1 MTSVVAGSEIEHF
14 CEFTEE
20 YLTQS
25 VDEWDGLPLTLEDW
39 QRLMMGRALEYD
51 EHGWPIW
58 TSVVFV
64 IPRKNGKT
72 ILLAAYAIY
81 RLLTSDGSPEILL
94 AASSDKQAGRLFEAA
109 ATFVRRNPKLR
120 ALCRVRDHVGE
131 IRREDGLG
139 VIIRLSSD
147 PARLHGYNPSLVVCD
162 ELAQWT
168 TPTLRR
174 AYAALTTG
182 GGARKAP
189 QVFTITTAGE
199 AHDRQDSILGRIL
212 DTAVAKGDVEH
223 TPGLTVAQLP
233 ESRMLVY
240 NYEAPTMDPRDVAS
254 MKLAN
259 PASWITEDFLRK
271 QAENPELTAAQVLQL
286 HGCVW
291 AEGAS
296 SWFSAEVWDA
306 CKDAEAEIPLGS
318 SVCVGVDVG
327 LVHDSTAVCVSW
339 MRDDGKIVVEA
350 KVWTAMRDTVGE
362 FVHGGVVDLDA
373 VEEYIRDLAERFQ
386 VLEVAYDPRFFERS
400 AQMLSDQG
408 LIVMPV
414 FQSSAPM
421 ADAYQSWFAA
431 VMEQRVAH
439 AGDPVLSTHVLS
451 TSASKT
457 DRGWKV
463 SKIKQSARID
473 ACVAAA
479 MSVYRCEANSSVGGG
494 LVFA

>member
-1 MTSVVAGSEIEHF
+1 MSVAGSEIEHF

-25 VDEWDGLPLTLEDW
+25 VDEWDGLPLKLEEW

-51 EHGWPIW
+51 EHGWPVW

-109 ATFVRRNPKLR
+109 ATFVRRNAKLR

-162 ELAQWT
+162 ELGQWV
-168 TPTLRR
+168 TPTLKR

-189 QVFTITTAGE
+189 QVFTITTPGE

-212 DTAVAKGDVEH
+212 DAAEAAEDKEVI
-223 TPGLTVAQLP
+223 PGRLIAAMP
-233 ESRMLVY
+233 DSRMLVY
-240 NYEAPTMDPRDVAS
+240 NYEAPTRNPRDTAL

-259 PASWITEDFLRK
+259 PAS
-271 QAENPELTAAQVLQL
+271 
-286 HGCVW
+286 
-291 AEGAS
+291 
-296 SWFSAEVWDA
+296 
-306 CKDAEAEIPLGS
+306 
-318 SVCVGVDVG
+318 
-327 LVHDSTAVCVSW
+327 
-339 MRDDGKIVVEA
+339 
-350 KVWTAMRDTVGE
+350 
-362 FVHGGVVDLDA
+362 
-373 VEEYIRDLAERFQ
+373 
-386 VLEVAYDPRFFERS
+386 
-400 AQMLSDQG
+400 
-408 LIVMPV
+408 
-414 FQSSAPM
+414 
-421 ADAYQSWFAA
+421 
-431 VMEQRVAH
+431 
-439 AGDPVLSTHVLS
+439 
-451 TSASKT
+451 
-457 DRGWKV
+457 
-463 SKIKQSARID
+463 
-473 ACVAAA
+473 
-479 MSVYRCEANSSVGGG
+479 
-494 LVFA
+494 